1 MPTIMADHDIEGQ
14 FKELLRILLSPEWS
28 NWWTDLG
35 CKTETFASLGLSER
49 SPDVMVWEAC
59 QAHQVVLVTGNRND
73 DGPDS
78 LEATIRRLNQADSLP
93 VITISKPQEVAHR
106 SYAERAAVRLLEYL
120 SELDKFRGTG
130 RLYIP

>member
-1 MPTIMADHDIEGQ
+1 MPTIMADHDIGGQ
-14 FKELLRILLSPEWS
+14 FKEVLRILMSSEWS
-28 NWWTDLG
+28 GWWMDLG
-35 CKTETFASLGLSER
+35 CKIETFVSLGLSER
-49 SPDVMVWEAC
+49 SPDFAVWETC
-59 QAHQVVLVTGNRND
+59 QAHQVVLVTGNRNN

-93 VITISKPQEVAHR
+93 VITISKSQEVVHR

-120 SELDKFRGTG
+120 SEIDRFRGTG